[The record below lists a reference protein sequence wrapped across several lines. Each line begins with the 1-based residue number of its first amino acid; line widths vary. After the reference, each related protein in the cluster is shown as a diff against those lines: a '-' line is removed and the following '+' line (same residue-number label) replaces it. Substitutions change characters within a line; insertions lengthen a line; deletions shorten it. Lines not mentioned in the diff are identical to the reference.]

1 MFKLGCI
8 KLSIGTANIF
18 NLTQTAKSICS
29 YFTDIVLTLRFFSL
43 LISGNIGISNL
54 TKNKEK
60 KVIAFH
66 PYAITVSKPAI
77 CVLFCIKNKN
87 LQIKTSAIQK
97 ISVTLSTV
105 ITDKYRMQV
114 LAFPDSER
122 SCL

>member
-60 KVIAFH
+60 KAIAFH
-66 PYAITVSKPAI
+66 PYTITVSKPAI

-87 LQIKTSAIQK
+87 LQTKISAIQK
-97 ISVTLSTV
+97 NSVTLSSV
-105 ITDKYRMQV
+105 IINKYRMQALV
-114 LAFPDSER
+114 LPNRER
-122 SCL
+122 SGL